1 VKIRWRGAL
10 GIVISAAMLVYVFR
24 PIDWT
29 DVVHHVRAANIWL
42 LLLGGVLTTGMFPLR
57 AIRWRVILDPVAP
70 KLPFGPLWRATAI
83 GQMANNTLPSG
94 RVGEIGR
101 PYVLSR
107 ECPQVPFSTALASL
121 VVDRVFDAIV
131 IFVLLA
137 AAVLSPDFPKGQA
150 VFGVSAA
157 RYAAGFAVLPVVG
170 LVGLYALVF
179 APGTAIRLFELVVR
193 RVSPRLEARGRATL
207 ERFASGLSVLKT
219 PRHFLAVFAW
229 TVAHWLLQPLAFWIG
244 LKAFGISAPWS
255 ALLFLQAVI
264 VAGVSIPS
272 SPGYFG
278 GWELASQIALGFYGI
293 SKQLAVTWAFAFHII
308 SFIPIT
314 VIGAVYLAR
323 LGLRLS
329 DLASAAPAAEAPAA
343 EAPAA

>member
-1 VKIRWRGAL
+1 MRWRGAI
-10 GIVISAAMLVYVFR
+10 GIIISAAMLVYVFR
-24 PIDWT
+24 PINWT
-29 DVVHHVRAANIWL
+29 DVGHNIRAANIWL

-57 AIRWRVILDPVAP
+57 AIRWRVILEPVAP
-70 KLPFGPLWRATAI
+70 RLPFGPLWRATAI

-94 RVGEIGR
+94 RVGEIAR
-101 PYVLSR
+101 PFVLSR

-137 AAVLSPDFPKGQA
+137 AAVLAPDFPRGHT
-150 VFGVSAA
+150 VFGLSAG
-157 RYAAGFAVLPVVG
+157 RYAAGFAVVPAVA

-179 APGTAIRLFELVVR
+179 APATAIRLFELVAR
-193 RVSPRLEARGRATL
+193 RVSPSIEARGRAAL

-219 PRHFLAVFAW
+219 PRHFLAVFGW
-229 TVAHWLLQPLAFWIG
+229 TLAHWLLQPLGFWIG

-272 SPGYFG
+272 SPGFFG
-278 GWELASQIALGFYGI
+278 GFELASQIALGFYGI
-293 SKQLAVTWAFAFHII
+293 SKNVAATWAISFHVV

-323 LGLRLS
+323 LGLHLR
-329 DLASAAPAAEAPAA
+329 DLGSAAPAGEAPA
-343 EAPAA
+343 